1 MCLINVMKK
10 KLKEIEK
17 MLKLIIDYSAT
28 KLIAYALE
36 MYEKDDTPVALGVE
50 KVCLDTGLPPETFT
64 EEIIWEILYKIKV
77 YNFVKEITY
86 DFKTKLFYITFDFK
100 KGGAI

>member
-1 MCLINVMKK
+1 
-10 KLKEIEK
+10 

-28 KLIAYALE
+28 KLMAYALE
-36 MYEKDDTPVALGVE
+36 MYEKDDTPVALGME
-50 KVCLDTGLPPETFT
+50 KVCLDTGLPLETFT
-64 EEIIWEILYKIKV
+64 DEIILEIMYKITV

-86 DFKTKLFYITFDFK
+86 DSQTKLFYITFDFK

>member
-1 MCLINVMKK
+1 MNVMKK

-28 KLIAYALE
+28 KLITYALE
-36 MYEKDDTPVALGVE
+36 MYEKDDTPVALGLE
-50 KVCLDTGLPPETFT
+50 KVCLDTGLSLETFT
-64 EEIIWEILYKIKV
+64 EEIIWEIMYKIKV
-77 YNFVKEITY
+77 YNFVKEISY
-86 DFKTKLFYITFDFK
+86 DFEKTKLFYITFNFK

>member
-1 MCLINVMKK
+1 
-10 KLKEIEK
+10 

-28 KLIAYALE
+28 KLMAYALE

-50 KVCLDTGLPPETFT
+50 KVCLDTGLPLETFT
-64 EEIIWEILYKIKV
+64 EEILLEIMYKITV

-86 DFKTKLFYITFDFK
+86 DCQTKLFYITFDFK

>member
-1 MCLINVMKK
+1 
-10 KLKEIEK
+10 

-28 KLIAYALE
+28 KLMAYALE
-36 MYEKDDTPVALGVE
+36 MYEKDDIPVALGVE
-50 KVCLDTGLPPETFT
+50 KVCFDTGLPLETFT
-64 EEIIWEILYKIKV
+64 EEILLEIMYKITV

-86 DFKTKLFYITFDFK
+86 DCQIKLFYITFNFK

>member
-1 MCLINVMKK
+1 
-10 KLKEIEK
+10 

-28 KLIAYALE
+28 KLMAYALE
-36 MYEKDDTPVALGVE
+36 MYEKDDTTVALGVE
-50 KVCLDTGLPPETFT
+50 KVCLDTGLSLETFT
-64 EEIIWEILYKIKV
+64 EEIIWEIMYKIKV

-86 DFKTKLFYITFDFK
+86 DSQTKLFYITFNFK

>member
-1 MCLINVMKK
+1 
-10 KLKEIEK
+10 

-28 KLIAYALE
+28 KLMAYALE

-50 KVCLDTGLPPETFT
+50 KVCLDTGLPLETFT
-64 EEIIWEILYKIKV
+64 EEIIWEIMYKIKV
-77 YNFVKEITY
+77 YNFVKEISY
-86 DFKTKLFYITFDFK
+86 DFEKTKLFYITFNFK

>member
-1 MCLINVMKK
+1 
-10 KLKEIEK
+10 

-28 KLIAYALE
+28 KLMAYALE
-36 MYEKDDTPVALGVE
+36 MYEENNKPVALGLE
-50 KVCLDTGLPPETFT
+50 KLCLDTGLSLETFT
-64 EEIIWEILYKIKV
+64 EEIIWEIMYKIKV

-86 DFKTKLFYITFDFK
+86 DFEKTKLFYITFNFK

>member
-1 MCLINVMKK
+1 
-10 KLKEIEK
+10 

-28 KLIAYALE
+28 KLMAYALE

-64 EEIIWEILYKIKV
+64 EEIIWEIMYKIKV
-77 YNFVKEITY
+77 YNFVKEISY
-86 DFKTKLFYITFDFK
+86 DFEKTKLFYITFDFK

>member
-1 MCLINVMKK
+1 
-10 KLKEIEK
+10 

-28 KLIAYALE
+28 KLMAYALE
-36 MYEKDDTPVALGVE
+36 MYEKDDTPIALGLE
-50 KVCLDTGLPPETFT
+50 KLCLDTDLPLETFT
-64 EEIIWEILYKIKV
+64 EEIIWEIMYKIKV

-86 DFKTKLFYITFDFK
+86 DFEKTKLFYITFNFK

>member
-1 MCLINVMKK
+1 
-10 KLKEIEK
+10 

-36 MYEKDDTPVALGVE
+36 MYEKDDTPVAVGLG
-50 KVCLDTGLPPETFT
+50 KVCIDTGLPLETFT
-64 EEIIWEILYKIKV
+64 EEIIWEIMYKIKV
-77 YNFVKEITY
+77 YNFVKEISY
-86 DFKTKLFYITFDFK
+86 DFETTKLFYITFNFK